1 MEALHLAQHRSL
13 AARLLPLLQEQEQE
27 QDTVSSCLQEAV
39 RMEAAQLLAGLGQG
53 RASGY
58 FCDILGE
65 KGQELRLELTAE
77 LPEL

>member
-13 AARLLPLLQEQEQE
+13 AARLLPLLQEQE

-58 FCDILGE
+58 FCDILGL